1 MSGKFKGAKMRIA
14 DRVKIILERLDE
26 HYGTD
31 YRCSLDHDS
40 AWQLLIATMLSA
52 QCTDARVNIVTK
64 ELFAK
69 YPDVNAFA
77 DADLKELEQDGLIER
92 HVLPEN
98 LRVEYHL
105 TEYGSTLLPILDAV
119 YDWGWHD
126 MKKKDIPIDPLGE
139 MWHGYR
145 KQDASRMHQPFKK

>member
-1 MSGKFKGAKMRIA
+1 MGRRNQFHRVLA
-14 DRVKIILERLDE
+14 DWIYQKQRPGSR
-26 HYGTD
+26 G
-31 YRCSLDHDS
+31 
-40 AWQLLIATMLSA
+40 LLIW
-52 QCTDARVNIVTK
+52 RN
-64 ELFAK
+64 
-69 YPDVNAFA
+69 
-77 DADLKELEQDGLIER
+77 LKELEQDGLIER

-145 KQDASRMHQPFKK
+145 KQDASRMHQPFKKK

>member
-1 MSGKFKGAKMRIA
+1 MQQEMQNQEFNIKQDPYNYML
-14 DRVKIILERLDE
+14 RVLFNRWKPYIIRAISFDQDA
-26 HYGTD
+26 GQTD
-31 YRCSLDHDS
+31 VLFSFFQ
-40 AWQLLIATMLSA
+40 AAAITQKVLS
-52 QCTDARVNIVTK
+52 QN
-64 ELFAK
+64 
-69 YPDVNAFA
+69 
-77 DADLKELEQDGLIER
+77 LKELEQDGLIER

-145 KQDASRMHQPFKK
+145 KQDASRMHQPL

>member
-1 MSGKFKGAKMRIA
+1 MQQEMQNQEFNIKQDPYNYMLRVLFNRWKPYIIRAISFDQDAGRPTYYSAFFK
-14 DRVKIILERLDE
+14 
-26 HYGTD
+26 
-31 YRCSLDHDS
+31 
-40 AWQLLIATMLSA
+40 QLPITQKVLS
-52 QCTDARVNIVTK
+52 QN
-64 ELFAK
+64 
-69 YPDVNAFA
+69 
-77 DADLKELEQDGLIER
+77 LKELEQDGLIER

-105 TEYGSTLLPILDAV
+105 TEYGSTLLPILNAV

-145 KQDASRMHQPFKK
+145 KQDASRMHQPFKNKQ